1 MVSYGKEAKMD
12 GLYYVGADLAVRA
25 IANIFSNMFSKK
37 NRRNKK
43 DRRWDEVVWR
53 KEKKPQNYDVGMV

>member
-43 DRRWDEVVWR
+43 DRR
-53 KEKKPQNYDVGMV
+53 